1 MLITLLQ
8 LIKYQANHNSHYE
21 NKSHSK
27 KKKKKRKIW
36 QLLLAR
42 PYSTSQL
49 CGLPRM
55 MSPTEKKR
63 TVFHQDKLK
72 LIYFNNKGSYW
83 ETSTYYTSH
92 VDCCRHQTLAHNSH
106 SLKSLA
112 NPMLN
117 LGSWIWDFKSTTMAG
132 ISSVKLASRLKV
144 WAAI

>member
-8 LIKYQANHNSHYE
+8 LIKYQANHSSHYE
-21 NKSHSK
+21 NKSHR
-27 KKKKKRKIW
+27 KKKKRKIW
-36 QLLLAR
+36 QLFLAR

-55 MSPTEKKR
+55 MSPTGKER
-63 TVFHQDKLK
+63 TIFHWDKLK
-72 LIYFNNKGSYW
+72 LIYFNKKSSYW

-92 VDCCRHQTLAHNSH
+92 VYCCRHQTLTHKSH

-117 LGSWIWDFKSTTMAG
+117 LRSWIWDFKSTTMAG
-132 ISSVKLASRLKV
+132 ISSIKLASRLKV